1 MQKIIQLIC
10 VIFIYNHWWIS
21 LGDQM
26 RIIDLTCKPQSVSR
40 QRYQNTNHNTKV
52 ESLYTKITLQVV
64 NFMIN
69 CEATFMKWKRY
80 NSIIFNWLNEINS
93 ISGGRR
99 PSKSW
104 IRDLSLRFNSVR
116 VHLSRYSWKCFTFV
130 FIYSLFVLFN

>member
-1 MQKIIQLIC
+1 MWICVNIRGFATGIQFYVHLENKNIGFSVVILGGYFQIPAYIFTIYYNTLQKIIQLIC
-10 VIFIYNHWWIS
+10 VIIFNIYNHWWIS

-69 CEATFMKWKRY
+69 CEATFMK
-80 NSIIFNWLNEINS
+80 
-93 ISGGRR
+93 
-99 PSKSW
+99 
-104 IRDLSLRFNSVR
+104 
-116 VHLSRYSWKCFTFV
+116 
-130 FIYSLFVLFN
+130 